1 MFPITKVVLFKHGVG
16 YFERELELEGDRSL
30 DLHFKASEMN
40 DVLKSLTVLDS
51 GDGHVASISYES
63 TLPMEK
69 RLEDVALRLPDGQ
82 CQSGLLMQLQGARV
96 RIEVGSESI
105 TGTVMGIETSWRRAD
120 QDSLQE
126 HQLVLLIDE
135 GELRSF
141 QLGELKNLVFLDDAL
156 KRDLAHLLDILIGS
170 KKKDKKRLTI
180 FAKGATKRHV
190 SASYVVETPVWKTSY
205 RVILSESEKS
215 WIQGWALVDN
225 TQDEDW
231 TDVSLTLV
239 AGLPVSFVHDLYSP
253 RHQKRPVVR
262 VKEEAA
268 YAPPQLEE
276 GMPVDADEEMTA
288 YSMAPPPAAPPMM
301 RSAPPP
307 PSPGRMR
314 AASVA
319 KPEALEQTMVVQ
331 TRTVQVGDL
340 FQYVIDRPVSVK
352 RNESALVPVLSARFL
367 GKRVAVYNREI
378 RDKNPMSAIWFENDT
393 GLTLEGGPLTVLEHD
408 AYVGE
413 AMLETMKP
421 NDKRLVPFSVELGCL
436 IHIDHKSES
445 RHVHHSRIVN
455 GVVYF
460 TRYQLATTIYKI
472 QNKTQATID
481 LFLEHRFRQ
490 GWALIDTQ
498 KPVETTERFQ
508 RFRFDAPKDATMV
521 FTVTEQGDQHESFS
535 LTSISRD
542 KVETW
547 IQSRYIDAA
556 THQALAEIVA
566 YNEGIANLD
575 RDIAAREREVAV
587 IHQNQARLRENL
599 TALGQSRDELKL
611 RERYVSE
618 MTRDEDM
625 LAALATTIASARS
638 ERERTDTVLR
648 EKLSAL
654 TLDARVG

>member
-1 MFPITKVVLFKHGVG
+1 MFPIIKVVLFKHGVG
-16 YFERELELEGDRSL
+16 YFERELEVEGDRSL

-51 GDGHVASISYES
+51 ADGHVASISYES
-63 TLPMEK
+63 TLPIEK

-82 CQSGLLMQLQGARV
+82 SQSGLLAQLQGAKV
-96 RIEVGSESI
+96 SIEVGSETI
-105 TGTVMGIETSWRRAD
+105 AGTVMGIETSWRRVD

-126 HQLVLLIDE
+126 HSLVLLIDE
-135 GELRSF
+135 GELRTF
-141 QLGELKNLVFLDDAL
+141 QLSELKNLVFLDDAL
-156 KRDLAHLLDILIGS
+156 KRDLAHLLEILIGS

-180 FAKGATKRHV
+180 FAKGASKRHV
-190 SASYVVETPVWKTSY
+190 TASYVVETPVWKTSY

-231 TDVSLTLV
+231 NDVALTLV

-253 RHQKRPVVR
+253 RHQRRPVVH
-262 VKEEAA
+262 VKEEEA
-268 YAPPQLEE
+268 YAPPQLEA
-276 GMPVDADEEMTA
+276 GMLEADEEESGYGAPLSAPMMA
-288 YSMAPPPAAPPMM
+288 RSMAPPPPAPARRPAAG
-301 RSAPPP
+301 AP
-307 PSPGRMR
+307 R
-314 AASVA
+314 ARDHDR
-319 KPEALEQTMVVQ
+319 TMVVQ

-352 RNESALVPVLSARFL
+352 RNESALVPVLSARFS

-393 GLTLEGGPLTVLEHD
+393 GLTLEGGPLTVLERD

-436 IHIDHKSES
+436 ILIDRKSES
-445 RHVHHSRIVN
+445 RHVHHARIVN
-455 GVVYF
+455 GVLHF
-460 TRYQLATTIYKI
+460 TRYQLVTRIYKI
-472 QNKTQATID
+472 QNKTQATLD
-481 LFLEHRFRQ
+481 LFLEHRFEP
-490 GWALIDTQ
+490 GWDLVDTQ
-498 KPVETTERFQ
+498 KPFETTESFY
-508 RFRFDAPKDATMV
+508 RFRFDAPKDSTMV
-521 FTVTEQGDQHESFS
+521 FTVTEQGDQYESFS
-535 LTSISRD
+535 LTSVSRD

-547 IQSRYIDAA
+547 IQSRYIDAQ
-556 THQALAEIVA
+556 THHALAEIVA
-566 YNEGIANLD
+566 YNEGIAALD
-575 RDIAAREREVAV
+575 RDIAARERDIGL

-618 MTRDEDM
+618 LTRDEDT
-625 LAALATTIASARS
+625 LAALSTTIANART
-638 ERERTDTVLR
+638 EREGADTALR
-648 EKLSAL
+648 QKLSEL

>member
-1 MFPITKVVLFKHGVG
+1 MFPIIKVVLFKHGVG
-16 YFERELELEGDRSL
+16 YFERELEVEGDRSL

-51 GDGHVASISYES
+51 ADGHVASISYES
-63 TLPMEK
+63 TLPIEK

-82 CQSGLLMQLQGARV
+82 SQSGLLAQLQGAKV
-96 RIEVGSESI
+96 SIEIGSETI
-105 TGTVMGIETSWRRAD
+105 TGTVMGIETSWRRVD

-126 HQLVLLIDE
+126 HSLVLLIDE

-141 QLGELKNLVFLDDAL
+141 PLRELKNLVFLDDAL
-156 KRDLAHLLDILIGS
+156 KRDLAHLLEILIGS

-180 FAKGATKRHV
+180 FAKGASKRHV
-190 SASYVVETPVWKTSY
+190 TASYVVETPVWKTSY

-231 TDVSLTLV
+231 NDVSLTLV

-253 RHQKRPVVR
+253 RHQRRPVVR

-268 YAPPQLEE
+268 YAPPLLEA
-276 GMPVDADEEMTA
+276 GMPFEANEEA
-288 YSMAPPPAAPPMM
+288 GYGAPLPAPMM
-301 RSAPPP
+301 QARSAPPP
-307 PSPGRMR
+307 PAPGRMR
-314 AASVA
+314 PAAA
-319 KPEALEQTMVVQ
+319 APKAEDHERTMVVQ

-352 RNESALVPVLSARFL
+352 RNESALVPVLSARFS

-378 RDKNPMSAIWFENDT
+378 RDRNPMSAIWFENDT
-393 GLTLEGGPLTVLEHD
+393 GLTLEGGPLTVLERD

-436 IHIDHKSES
+436 IVIDHKSES
-445 RHVHHSRIVN
+445 RHVHHARIVN
-455 GVVYF
+455 GVLYF

-472 QNKTQATID
+472 QNKSQATLD
-481 LFLEHRFRQ
+481 LFLEHRFRS
-490 GWALIDTQ
+490 GWDLVDTQ
-498 KPVETTERFQ
+498 KPVETTESFY
-508 RFRFDAPKDATMV
+508 RFRFDAPKDSTMV
-521 FTVTEQGDQHESFS
+521 FTVTEQGDQYESFA
-535 LTSISRD
+535 LTSVSRD
-542 KVETW
+542 KIETW
-547 IQSRYIDAA
+547 IQSRYIDQA
-556 THQALAEIVA
+556 THHALAEIVA
-566 YNEGIANLD
+566 YNEGIAALD
-575 RDIAAREREVAV
+575 RDIAACERDIGV

-618 MTRDEDM
+618 LTRDEDT
-625 LAALATTIASARS
+625 LAALSTTIANARS
-638 ERERTDTVLR
+638 EREGADSALR
-648 EKLSAL
+648 QKLSEL

>member
-16 YFERELELEGDRSL
+16 YFERELEVEGDRSL

-63 TLPMEK
+63 TLPIEK

-82 CQSGLLMQLQGARV
+82 SQSGLLMQVQGARV
-96 RIEVGSESI
+96 RIEIGSESI
-105 TGTVMGIETSWRRAD
+105 TGTVMGIETSWRRVD
-120 QDSLQE
+120 QESLQE
-126 HQLVLLIDE
+126 HQLVLLVDE

-141 QLGELKNLVFLDDAL
+141 QLSELKNLVFLDDAL

-180 FAKGATKRHV
+180 FAKGASKRHV

-231 TDVSLTLV
+231 NDVALTLV

-276 GMPVDADEEMTA
+276 GMPVDADEEMTQ
-288 YSMAPPPAAPPMM
+288 YSMAPPPPPMM
-301 RSAPPP
+301 RSAPAPAAPP
-307 PSPGRMR
+307 ARMR
-314 AASVA
+314 AAAVA
-319 KPEALEQTMVVQ
+319 KPEAHEQTMVVQ

-352 RNESALVPVLSARFL
+352 RNESALVPVLAARFS

-393 GLTLEGGPLTVLEHD
+393 GLTLEGGPLTVLERD

-413 AMLETMKP
+413 AMLETLKP

-436 IHIDHKSES
+436 IQIDHKSES
-445 RHVHHSRIVN
+445 RHVHHARIVN
-455 GVVYF
+455 GVVHF

-472 QNKTQATID
+472 QNKTHATID

-490 GWALIDTQ
+490 GWNLVDTQ

-521 FTVTEQGDQHESFS
+521 FTVTEQGDLHESFS
-535 LTSISRD
+535 LTSVSRD
-542 KVETW
+542 TIGTW

-556 THQALAEIVA
+556 THQSLAEIVA
-566 YNEGIANLD
+566 VNERIAALD
-575 RDIAAREREVAV
+575 RDIAAREREIAV
-587 IHQNQARLRENL
+587 IHQNQVRLRENL

-618 MTRDEDM
+618 LTRDEDM
-625 LAALATTIASARS
+625 LAAIAAAITNART
-638 ERERTDTVLR
+638 ERERADAELR
-648 EKLSAL
+648 QRLSQL